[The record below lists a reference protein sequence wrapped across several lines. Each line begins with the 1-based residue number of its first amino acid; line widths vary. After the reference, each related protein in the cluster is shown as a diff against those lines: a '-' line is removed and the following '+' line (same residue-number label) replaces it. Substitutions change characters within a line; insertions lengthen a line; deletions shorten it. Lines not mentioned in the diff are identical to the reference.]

1 MGSLRHTRSGRQ
13 ADSTPGND
21 RFAALVRQAGAGI
34 AQVDSAGRFML
45 TNQRF
50 HDILGRSAEDLKT
63 LRARDIVHPDD
74 RHDFDAR
81 FQCLFREGRDYVDE
95 RRYLRPDGVTVWATA
110 SVVPVLDEAGRPQ
123 SAVAVI
129 QDITERKRAE
139 AELRRSDATLRL
151 IADNVEAVFWIEDLT
166 ARRKIYVSPRY
177 ELLWGR
183 PAERLYQNAEDWLNS
198 IHPEDRQRTEAAFR
212 RGMTAGHYD
221 EIFRV
226 VLPNG
231 GIRWIRDRGWTV
243 PDPTGETRR
252 AVGIAEDV
260 TEHHTAEELQRTLIA
275 ELNHRV
281 RNTLAVVQ
289 AIAHQTIR
297 QSPSMD
303 AFAESFIGRVQ
314 ALADVHSLLTHTQWR
329 SADLKT
335 ILESALRPYDA
346 GRTEFDGPDLEL
358 PGDRVTAL
366 SAGTRP
372 KARLHPETARV
383 LAGYGI
389 DVAGRRP
396 RGLDA
401 HHGRRIDWLITLC
414 DRAREACPEL
424 PQRPRRSH
432 WSIPDPAAAPDPADA
447 FARTAA
453 DIERRVR
460 HLLPVLDPP
469 GGPP

>member
-13 ADSTPGND
+13 ADSTPRND

-95 RRYLRPDGVTVWATA
+95 RRYLRPDGVTVWVTA
-110 SVVPVLDEAGRPQ
+110 SVAPVLDEAGRPQ

-358 PGDRVTAL
+358 PPRLAL
-366 SAGTRP
+366 AFALVFHELATNAAKHGALSNPKGYIVIRWNLEPADGARRFHLDWTERDGPKIERPGPPRFGTSLIQGTIRYELKGTLDLNFDPRGLHCTMSVPWPESAGT
-372 KARLHPETARV
+372 
-383 LAGYGI
+383 
-389 DVAGRRP
+389 
-396 RGLDA
+396 
-401 HHGRRIDWLITLC
+401 
-414 DRAREACPEL
+414 EAL
-424 PQRPRRSH
+424 PS
-432 WSIPDPAAAPDPADA
+432 S
-447 FARTAA
+447 
-453 DIERRVR
+453 
-460 HLLPVLDPP
+460 
-469 GGPP
+469 